1 MQILRKTEQKA
12 YAKALKLGRKGVI
25 KLIKKKKN
33 TGRGGAGFPT
43 GEKWEMV
50 SNAKSSEKYVICNAD
65 EGEPGTFKDRFILMN
80 NPELVIEGILIAS
93 YAVNAKQAYIYLRG
107 EYEYLKKNLEK
118 VIKKIKTKVKSKA
131 KIDIILGAGAYVCGE
146 ETAII
151 ESISGKRGHPQLKPP
166 YPVTKGLFDKP
177 TLVNN
182 VETLANIPLAIIFD
196 DYNPDLRLHSL
207 SGNVSEP
214 GIYELPLGI
223 KLSELIRL
231 GNPKKK
237 IKAVYFG
244 CFGGC
249 MPYSDD
255 IELSPEKICGEDCM
269 LGSCSV
275 IAVDEDQSIVDLAT
289 NIAKFY
295 EFESCGK
302 CTPCREGTMR
312 IMNLLQNLSLGQA
325 KKKDLDTLQELSE
338 VIKETSLCGLGQTST
353 QHLLTALKY
362 FRKEFE
368 EKCR

>member
-1 MQILRKTEQKA
+1 
-12 YAKALKLGRKGVI
+12 
-25 KLIKKKKN
+25 
-33 TGRGGAGFPT
+33 
-43 GEKWEMV
+43 
-50 SNAKSSEKYVICNAD
+50 
-65 EGEPGTFKDRFILMN
+65 
-80 NPELVIEGILIAS
+80 
-93 YAVNAKQAYIYLRG
+93 
-107 EYEYLKKNLEK
+107 
-118 VIKKIKTKVKSKA
+118 
-131 KIDIILGAGAYVCGE
+131 
-146 ETAII
+146 
-151 ESISGKRGHPQLKPP
+151 
-166 YPVTKGLFDKP
+166 
-177 TLVNN
+177 
-182 VETLANIPLAIIFD
+182 
-196 DYNPDLRLHSL
+196 
-207 SGNVSEP
+207 
-214 GIYELPLGI
+214 
-223 KLSELIRL
+223 
-231 GNPKKK
+231 
-237 IKAVYFG
+237 
-244 CFGGC
+244 